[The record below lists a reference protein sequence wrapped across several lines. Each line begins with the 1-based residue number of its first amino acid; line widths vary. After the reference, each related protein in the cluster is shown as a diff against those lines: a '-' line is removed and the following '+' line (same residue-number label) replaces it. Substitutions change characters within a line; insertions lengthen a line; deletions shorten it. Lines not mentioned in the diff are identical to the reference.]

1 MPMISALILEGSNL
15 DECRKLKTTS
25 DIKMML
31 NNYIDIVLQAKL
43 LKQSFGLKIKYNC
56 GKCK

>member
-1 MPMISALILEGSNL
+1 MISALILEGSNL

-43 LKQSFGLKIKYNC
+43 LKQSFGSQNQIQLW
-56 GKCK
+56 

>member
-1 MPMISALILEGSNL
+1 MISALIFEGSNL
-15 DECRKLKTTS
+15 DECRKQKTTS

-31 NNYIDIVLQAKL
+31 NNYIVLQAKL